1 MLLIFHFFRTQR
13 LLTYS
18 YILKKRLKE
27 LSKKENILLPSTVI
41 LQKIISNEKL
51 IIPRLKVF
59 EEICPEIINW
69 ILMCYALEEKSNIV

>member
-1 MLLIFHFFRTQR
+1 
-13 LLTYS
+13 
-18 YILKKRLKE
+18 LKELSKE

-59 EEICPEIINW
+59 EEICPEIIN
-69 ILMCYALEEKSNIV
+69 

>member
-1 MLLIFHFFRTQR
+1 MKEL
-13 LLTYS
+13 S
-18 YILKKRLKE
+18 KE

-51 IIPRLKVF
+51 VIPRLKVF

-69 ILMCYALEEKSNIV
+69 ILMCYALEENRILFNIIIYKLKRCIYLNYNK